1 LAAGQ
6 TEQVLFNIPKKHL
19 YSINEQGKPVLLK
32 GQYSVIVGNASPGNR
47 SETLGAAKPQI
58 AKFVI

>member
-1 LAAGQ
+1 M
-6 TEQVLFNIPKKHL
+6 LFNIPKKHL